1 MLQNYHTEISVCS
14 SVNGMQC
21 RRHNK
26 KQWETE
32 YKVRRTFTWQRA
44 NLLPVKKFVSL
55 GLILPPHFS
64 FQLSRTCTKSN
75 SEYYSFKSKEQ
86 IIEFPPSFWKQ
97 IAVNK
102 ASVQIWIEFHGL
114 QFICLGAT
122 NCRQLD
128 WNIHFQYRHFSLPFI
143 FLFSSQS
150 EFDTDS
156 ATEFETFAC
165 LFINAKCFQ

>member
-44 NLLPVKKFVSL
+44 NLLPVKKSVSL

-64 FQLSRTCTKSN
+64 FQLSRTRAKSN

-86 IIEFPPSFWKQ
+86 IIDFPPSFWKQ

-102 ASVQIWIEFHGL
+102 ASLQIWIEFHGL
-114 QFICLGAT
+114 QFICLGAA

-128 WNIHFQYRHFSLPFI
+128 WNIHRGTLVSLVCHLFFYFQVSPSSTQTPRLSSRLSLVC
-143 FLFSSQS
+143 S
-150 EFDTDS
+150 
-156 ATEFETFAC
+156 
-165 LFINAKCFQ
+165 